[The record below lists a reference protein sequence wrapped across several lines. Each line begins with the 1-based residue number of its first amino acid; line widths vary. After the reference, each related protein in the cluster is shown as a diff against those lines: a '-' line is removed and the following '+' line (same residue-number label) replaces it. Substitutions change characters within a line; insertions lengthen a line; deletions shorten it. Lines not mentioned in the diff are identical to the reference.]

1 MLKTSTLRTFHWW
14 ETCGVLILS
23 KCYMILTNDIFDCN
37 DKSEIHKDEKVQ
49 TYWMFLS
56 YLETSTIIFQSKS
69 LVLLEEYLEA
79 WKVML
84 IIDTGHGGVIVLEP
98 SFIDVNPQPTLHDK
112 KPKTCLGSTS
122 R

>member
-1 MLKTSTLRTFHWW
+1 MFKTSTLRTFHWW

-79 WKVML
+79 WKIML
-84 IIDTGHGGVIVLEP
+84 IMDNGQGGIFVLDA
-98 SFIDVNPQPTLHDK
+98 SFIDVNPQPTLHYK
-112 KPKTCLGSTS
+112 KTLKLA
-122 R
+122 